1 MLDTDDGRGLEY
13 FDEEITNDARIAL
26 TWQSPGGRK
35 RERPKDIYEEKEGRE
50 GAETSLVGGV
60 GGICTSGEEE
70 SRMEELC
77 KCPVRHL
84 AQKGTML
91 MMTIEKW

>member
-50 GAETSLVGGV
+50 GAKPVWL
-60 GGICTSGEEE
+60 
-70 SRMEELC
+70 EELGES
-77 KCPVRHL
+77 
-84 AQKGTML
+84 AQVARKRAEWRNFVSVLCDTWRKK
-91 MMTIEKW
+91 EQC